1 MRLPPVNPVSLYV
14 SSNSGKSESYVA
26 DELWL
31 IELTEVARQKEDA
44 SFIDLFY
51 QIQVGHTDKGFEMM
65 IKSRFIDSDYSNK
78 FYVFLQEMP
87 QFRYTMIV
95 SQIS

>member
-14 SSNSGKSESYVA
+14 SSNSGKPESYVV

-51 QIQVGHTDKGFEMM
+51 QI
-65 IKSRFIDSDYSNK
+65 
-78 FYVFLQEMP
+78 
-87 QFRYTMIV
+87 
-95 SQIS
+95 